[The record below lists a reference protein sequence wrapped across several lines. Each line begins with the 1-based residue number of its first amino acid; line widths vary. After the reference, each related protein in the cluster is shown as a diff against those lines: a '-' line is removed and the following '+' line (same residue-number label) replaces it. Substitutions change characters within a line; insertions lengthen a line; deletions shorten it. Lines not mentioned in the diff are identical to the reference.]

1 MGQTPLYRTEVIEA
15 RRNRWLGALL
25 LRQPLSH
32 WVLTWVAVAIAFGI
46 GATLYW
52 GEYTRRVRVVGELVS
67 GKDDATLQALLS
79 IPESAL
85 ASARIGGDVQLRYP
99 AFPHQRYGKTR
110 GRIVDIAPA
119 DPARRAAADAG
130 PRQDMYVALVEIA
143 TPYVSDGRGHTHALR
158 TGLNVEADLIV
169 DRRRL
174 YAWLFEPLAPRA
186 AAPAASGSPAP
197 STR

>member
-85 ASARIGGDVQLRYP
+85 ASARIGGDVE
-99 AFPHQRYGKTR
+99 
-110 GRIVDIAPA
+110 
-119 DPARRAAADAG
+119 RRKAG
-130 PRQDMYVALVEIA
+130 L
-143 TPYVSDGRGHTHALR
+143 L
-158 TGLNVEADLIV
+158 V
-169 DRRRL
+169 DRRHV
-174 YAWLFEPLAPRA
+174 RA
-186 AAPAASGSPAP
+186 LLQRGDRAYRIEVVGGL
-197 STR
+197 

>member
-1 MGQTPLYRTEVIEA
+1 MAQTPLYRIEVIEA

-32 WVLTWVAVAIAFGI
+32 WVLTWATVAIAFGV

-52 GEYTRRVRVVGELVS
+52 GEYTRTVRVVGELAP
-67 GKDDATLQALLS
+67 GEGGATLQARLS
-79 IPESAL
+79 IPESGL
-85 ASARIGGDVQLRYP
+85 ASARIGGEVRLRYP
-99 AFPHQRYGKTR
+99 AFPHQRYGQTR
-110 GRIVDIAPA
+110 GQIVDILAAAPA
-119 DPARRAAADAG
+119 PRAAAG
-130 PRQDMYVALVEIA
+130 LRPEQDTYVALVDVA
-143 TPYVSDGRGHTHALR
+143 TPYVSDGRGHAHALR
-158 TGLNVEADLIV
+158 PGLNVEADLIV

-186 AAPAASGSPAP
+186 AASAAGASPAP